1 MKRLPTYNFLLTV
14 ALFVIP
20 AAAACAEDAI
30 LLFDGQSLDGWTT
43 MDGKPVSGGWEVVDG
58 TLHLA
63 KSETRAGNILTDK
76 EYENFDLQFEW
87 KIAPGGNNGLKYRV
101 RKYGNRVL
109 GCEYQILDDSAY
121 VERLRPKGL
130 TGSLYDV
137 YEPTDMHAAN
147 PVGEFNHS
155 RIIVQGPHIQ
165 HWLNGKLIVSA
176 FVGSRQWRDR
186 IAASKFAD
194 FEGFGENRVGKI
206 MLTDHNSE
214 VWYRKMLLKPLPPP
228 QLAVAAPPPRR
239 VPVCGFRLRILRRL
253 PLCRL
258 RRH

>member
-1 MKRLPTYNFLLTV
+1 MRFSAHNVLLTAIILV
-14 ALFVIP
+14 TPGFTVF
-20 AAAACAEDAI
+20 AEDAI
-30 LLFDGQSLDGWTT
+30 LLFDGQSLNGWTT
-43 MDGKPVSGGWEVVDG
+43 MDGKPVTEGWEVVDG
-58 TLHLA
+58 MLHLS
-63 KSETRAGNILTDK
+63 KSEKRAGNILTDK

-87 KIAPGGNNGLKYRV
+87 KIEPGGNNGLKYRV

-137 YEPTDMHAAN
+137 YEPSNMHAAK

-155 RIIVQGPHIQ
+155 RIIVQGQHIQ
-165 HWLNGKLIVSA
+165 HWLNGELIVSA
-176 FVGSRQWRDR
+176 FAGSRQWRER

-194 FEGFGENRVGKI
+194 VEGFGENHVGKI

-228 QLAVAAPPPRR
+228 QLAVAAPRPKR
-239 VPVCGFRLRILRRL
+239 VHVCAFRFRILRRL
-253 PLCRL
+253 SVCCR
-258 RRH
+258 RRR